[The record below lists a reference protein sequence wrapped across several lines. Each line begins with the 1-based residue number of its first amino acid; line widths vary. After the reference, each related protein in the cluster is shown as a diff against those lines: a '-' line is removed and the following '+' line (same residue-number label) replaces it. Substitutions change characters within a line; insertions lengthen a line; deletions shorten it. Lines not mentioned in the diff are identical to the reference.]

1 LLAQTGPPRQGTTR
15 MQGGHLDRPEW
26 SIHVYLTNFIETMST
41 PSAVFAD
48 GGQRWR
54 SQAFT

>member
-1 LLAQTGPPRQGTTR
+1 

-26 SIHVYLTNFIETMST
+26 SIHVYLTNFIEIMST